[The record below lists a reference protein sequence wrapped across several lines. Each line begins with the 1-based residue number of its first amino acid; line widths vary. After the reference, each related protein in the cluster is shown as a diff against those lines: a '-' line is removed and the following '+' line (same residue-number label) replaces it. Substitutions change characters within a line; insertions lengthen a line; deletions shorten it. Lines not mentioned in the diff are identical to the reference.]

1 MLAIGLGVSIGGGL
15 VNLFAAQWGS
25 AELGFRLS
33 FVCVGVITLVSAW
46 VFRHLDDPSG
56 TRAIRGQAVQGAGR

>member
-1 MLAIGLGVSIGGGL
+1 VFST
-15 VNLFAAQWGS
+15 QWGS

-46 VFRHLDDPSG
+46 IFRHLDDASG
-56 TRAIRGQAVQGAGR
+56 TTPVRGQAAQSAGR

>member
-25 AELGFRLS
+25 AALGFRLS
-33 FVCVGVITLVSAW
+33 FVCVGAITLMSAW
-46 VFRHLDDPSG
+46 VFRRLDSAP
-56 TRAIRGQAVQGAGR
+56 AVPAPASQGAGR